1 MNFASTKYTNVY
13 KIQLIKKVVL
23 ANEDRNLGVSY
34 ISYINK
40 ICHTY
45 IYIFFFFIHIFPLID
60 MYVSL
65 LEEYSYSLN
74 WLKFFKFKFIT
85 I

>member
-23 ANEDRNLGVSY
+23 ANEDWNLGVSF

-40 ICHTY
+40 ICH
-45 IYIFFFFIHIFPLID
+45 IYFFFIYIFPLID
-60 MYVSL
+60 MYASL
-65 LEEYSYSLN
+65 LEEHSFKLASL
-74 WLKFFKFKFIT
+74 LLFKRI
-85 I
+85 IY

>member
-45 IYIFFFFIHIFPLID
+45 IHIFFIHIFPLID

-65 LEEYSYSLN
+65 LEEYSYFLN
-74 WLKFFKFKFIT
+74 WQVYYYLNE
-85 I
+85 